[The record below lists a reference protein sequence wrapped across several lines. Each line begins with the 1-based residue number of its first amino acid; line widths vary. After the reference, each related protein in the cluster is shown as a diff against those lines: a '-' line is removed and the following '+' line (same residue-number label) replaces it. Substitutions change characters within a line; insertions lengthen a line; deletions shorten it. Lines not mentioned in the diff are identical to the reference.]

1 MYQALYLI
9 LDSNESSDAYFCRSL
24 VLDQLKSQ
32 KTDCSNI
39 HHDRGPIK
47 MQFWWSCV
55 STPTPTFFF

>member
-32 KTDCSNI
+32 KTDCSNPHQDI
-39 HHDRGPIK
+39 GPSKI
-47 MQFWWSCV
+47 QL
-55 STPTPTFFF
+55 